1 MSDTALGWVVILVVV
16 ALGTLVWLWQV
27 RRINALTPEEQA
39 DRAKR
44 WKTGGGG
51 GTSGCGGSGC
61 GGGCGGG

>member
-1 MSDTALGWVVILVVV
+1 VV